1 MTAPIA
7 PQEEPRRKS
16 RVGII
21 ILIVL
26 LLVMCCLI
34 IGFTIIRAQ
43 ALLNPG
49 PGRLPS
55 SPENQAACKELIER
69 ALKASGNSCGKLG
82 SNQVCYGNN
91 TLKAE
96 LKQGEPL
103 PFTNR
108 GDTVGVADL
117 RSLAASPLSL
127 DGNDWGI
134 AVFRVTANLP
144 RSLPGEAITMVVF
157 GNTTMDNPS
166 GDLQTFYFSSTL
178 GQIDCDQVPFDGLTI
193 SMPDGAGIRF
203 NVNGTEVLLMGDA
216 SLKATTNG
224 TMDVSVFK
232 GASVITA
239 NGQSKT
245 VSAGQKTSLDLGG
258 PDGNTAVSPPSAP
271 QPLSPDELSVACTM
285 NGLYCTQQETALIGL
300 QGLIFTFL
308 DQLNNLANPPATST
322 PAPSATFTMM
332 PSGTQLPPPSTT
344 PSLIPTPSATISL
357 IPTTTRTRTTTP
369 TVTRTIARTGTIATL
384 GSVTATRT
392 RTRTPAISPT
402 RTLTRTPT
410 QTYTPVATATRTPTP
425 TDTLIATNTPTP
437 TATHTQTPTETEA
450 STNTPTPTATDTPS
464 GPVACPTT
472 TIHFSSQLQ
481 VGSGINT
488 DRLEAKIKNDSGSD
502 ITISSLFVNWNDAG
516 PTELDFV
523 DLSTTR
529 IFDLSDTWT
538 DPDPPS
544 EFVELGAGWNWD
556 SSSGVRTISDEGNNW
571 LYIDFIPN
579 GVALTGA
586 NYIKVTFSGT
596 ANCYI
601 ESSIP

>member
-1 MTAPIA
+1 MTTPIA
-7 PQEEPRRKS
+7 PQGGQGRKS

-34 IGFTIIRAQ
+34 IAFTIIRAQ

-49 PGRLPS
+49 QGRAPAS
-55 SPENQAACKELIER
+55 AENQAACKELIER

-91 TLKAE
+91 TLKAD
-96 LKQGEPL
+96 LNPGDSQ
-103 PFTNR
+103 PFSNR

-224 TMDVSVFK
+224 AMDVSVFK
-232 GASVITA
+232 GASVVTA
-239 NGQSKT
+239 NGQSQT
-245 VSAGQKTSLDLGG
+245 VSAGQKTSLDMGG

-308 DQLNNLANPPATST
+308 DQLDNLANPPATST
-322 PAPSATFTMM
+322 PAPSTTFTMM
-332 PSGTQLPPPSTT
+332 PSGTKLPLPSTT
-344 PSLIPTPSATISL
+344 PSLIPTPSATITLS
-357 IPTTTRTRTTTP
+357 PTTTRTRTVTP
-369 TVTRTIARTGTIATL
+369 TITRTIARTGTVATL

-402 RTLTRTPT
+402 RTRTRTRTPT
-410 QTYTPVATATRTPTP
+410 RTQTLTATTTPTS
-425 TDTLIATNTPTP
+425 TPTL
-437 TATHTQTPTETEA
+437 TATITQTPTETV
-450 STNTPTPTATDTPS
+450 TPTETDTPTITDTPTETETPS
-464 GPVACPTT
+464 GPVPCPG
-472 TIHFSSQLQ
+472 TINFSQPLQ
-481 VGSGINT
+481 FGPPGQE
-488 DRLEAKIKNDSGSD
+488 DRLRARIRNNFGSD
-502 ITISSLFVNWNDAG
+502 IRITKLLVNWNNPG
-516 PTELDFV
+516 GTVLDYVQLGGTFIQ
-523 DLSTTR
+523 DHNGG
-529 IFDLSDTWT
+529 WN
-538 DPDPPS
+538 DPSSPS
-544 EFVELGAGWNWD
+544 EFAE
-556 SSSGVRTISDEGNNW
+556 SGGEWTWTSDNSDRTINNGGNQW
-571 LYIDFIPN
+571 LEIDFDPDDPM
-579 GVALTGA
+579 TGA
-586 NYIKVTFSGT
+586 NSIEATFGGPV
-596 ANCYI
+596 NCYLD
-601 ESSIP
+601 SSIP

>member
-1 MTAPIA
+1 MTT
-7 PQEEPRRKS
+7 PQGEPGRKS

-34 IGFTIIRAQ
+34 IGFTLIRAQ
-43 ALLNPG
+43 ALLNPDS
-49 PGRLPS
+49 GRLPS

-82 SNQVCYGNN
+82 SNQVCYGNS

-96 LKQGEPL
+96 LKPGDAQ
-103 PFTNR
+103 PFSNQ

-232 GASVITA
+232 GASVVTA

-271 QPLSPDELSVACTM
+271 RPLSPDELSVACTM
-285 NGLYCTQQETALIGL
+285 NGQFCTQQETALIGL

-308 DQLNNLANPPATST
+308 DQLNNLSNPPATST

-332 PSGTQLPPPSTT
+332 PSGTQLPAPSTT

-357 IPTTTRTRTTTP
+357 TPTTTRTRTVTP
-369 TVTRTIARTGTIATL
+369 TVSRTIARTGTIATL

-402 RTLTRTPT
+402 RTNTRTRTPT
-410 QTYTPVATATRTPTP
+410 RTQTLTATITPRPKQLPQRKRTPR
-425 TDTLIATNTPTP
+425 
-437 TATHTQTPTETEA
+437 Q
-450 STNTPTPTATDTPS
+450 
-464 GPVACPTT
+464 
-472 TIHFSSQLQ
+472 
-481 VGSGINT
+481 
-488 DRLEAKIKNDSGSD
+488 
-502 ITISSLFVNWNDAG
+502 
-516 PTELDFV
+516 
-523 DLSTTR
+523 
-529 IFDLSDTWT
+529 
-538 DPDPPS
+538 
-544 EFVELGAGWNWD
+544 
-556 SSSGVRTISDEGNNW
+556 
-571 LYIDFIPN
+571 
-579 GVALTGA
+579 
-586 NYIKVTFSGT
+586 
-596 ANCYI
+596 
-601 ESSIP
+601 

>member
-1 MTAPIA
+1 MTTPIA
-7 PQEEPRRKS
+7 PQKRPRRKS

-26 LLVMCCLI
+26 LLVMCCLV

-49 PGRLPS
+49 LGRLPS

-69 ALKASGNSCGKLG
+69 ALEASGNSCSKLG

-91 TLKAE
+91 TIKAE
-96 LKQGEPL
+96 LKPGDSQ
-103 PFTNR
+103 PFSSR

-117 RSLAASPLSL
+117 KSLAASPLSL

-203 NVNGTEVLLMGDA
+203 SVNGTEILLMGDA

-232 GASVITA
+232 GASVVTA

-271 QPLSPDELSVACTM
+271 RPLSPDELSVACTM

-308 DQLNNLANPPATST
+308 DQLENLANPPATST

-344 PSLIPTPSATISL
+344 PSLIPTPSATITLS
-357 IPTTTRTRTTTP
+357 PTTTRTRTVTP
-369 TVTRTIARTGTIATL
+369 TVTRTLARTGTVATL

-402 RTLTRTPT
+402 RTHTRTRTPT
-410 QTYTPVATATRTPTP
+410 RTQTLTATKTPTS
-425 TDTLIATNTPTP
+425 TPTF
-437 TATHTQTPTETEA
+437 TATITQTPTETDTPTI
-450 STNTPTPTATDTPS
+450 TNTPTITDTPTATETPS
-464 GPVACPTT
+464 GPVPCPG
-472 TIHFSSQLQ
+472 TIFFSQPLQ
-481 VGSGINT
+481 FGSVGPPDQR
-488 DRLEAKIKNDSGSD
+488 DRLRARIRNTFGSAIR
-502 ITISSLFVNWNDAG
+502 ITDLVVTWNNPG
-516 PTELDFV
+516 GTELDFIELGGNPIH
-523 DLSTTR
+523 DSTGG
-529 IFDLSDTWT
+529 WT
-538 DPDPPS
+538 DPNSPS
-544 EFVELGAGWNWD
+544 EFAESGGEWSWD
-556 SSSGVRTISDEGNNW
+556 SGNGPRTISAGGNEW
-571 LYIDFIPN
+571 LEINFDPDDPM
-579 GVALTGA
+579 TGT
-586 NYIKVTFSGT
+586 NSIEVTFGGPV
-596 ANCYI
+596 NCYLQD
-601 ESSIP
+601 SIP